1 MRTKDLLI
9 KTQRVAFQTLANG
22 FKSNRISHAYLISGS
37 IESSLRQMAVYL
49 AKSLVCTKLE
59 PLACEECINC
69 LRIDEQNY
77 PDYIF
82 IDGSNESIKK
92 QQIENLQETFSKVS
106 LEING
111 KKIYIIH
118 LIEKATLGAVNSLLK
133 FLEEP
138 IDDVVAII
146 TTQNISKVLPTIISR
161 CQLIRMK
168 DYNSYDLENLLI
180 NEGFDQE
187 DAYLASKMFNT
198 LEDAK
203 EYLQDSEYIQIKDAS
218 IETMHEIVLNHDPVL
233 YNMQNT
239 YKILT
244 NKEKAY
250 KYLGIIILFLKDVIN
265 YQNGQKI
272 HFVNHK
278 EDLEKLSK
286 KIKNINESLKL
297 LMINQGYLNTN
308 VNVNLLLNSLFYN
321 FMKGVN

>member
-1 MRTKDLLI
+1 MRTKDVLI

-37 IESSLRQMAVYL
+37 NEASLRQMAIYL
-49 AKSLVCTKLE
+49 AKSVVCEKLE

-69 LRIDEQNY
+69 LRIEEKNY
-77 PDYIF
+77 PDYVF
-82 IDGSNESIKK
+82 IDGSSESIKK
-92 QQIENLQETFSKVS
+92 QQIEDLQEAFSKVT
-106 LEING
+106 LEVNG

-146 TTQNISKVLPTIISR
+146 TTQNISKVLATIISR
-161 CQLIRMK
+161 CQLIRLK

-180 NEGFDQE
+180 HEGFDAE
-187 DAYLASKMFNT
+187 DAYLASKMFNN
-198 LEDAK
+198 LDDAK
-203 EYLQDSEYIQIKDAS
+203 EYLSNNEYLQIKDAS
-218 IETMHEIVLNHDPVL
+218 LETMHEIVLNHDPIL
-233 YNMQNT
+233 YNMKNT
-239 YKILT
+239 YKLLT
-244 NKEKAY
+244 IKENAY
-250 KYLGIIILFLKDVIN
+250 KYLEIIILFLKDVIN
-265 YQNGQKI
+265 YQNGQDI

-278 EDLEKLSK
+278 NDLEKLSK

-297 LMINQGYLNTN
+297 LMINQGYLSTN
-308 VNVNLLLNSLFYN
+308 VNVNLLLDSLFYK

>member
-37 IESSLRQMAVYL
+37 VESSLKELAVYL
-49 AKSLVCTKLE
+49 AKSLVCSNLE

-69 LRIDEQNY
+69 IRIEENNY

-92 QQIENLQETFSKVS
+92 HQIEELQETFSKVS

-146 TTQNISKVLPTIISR
+146 TTQNISKVLSTIISR
-161 CQLIRMK
+161 CQLIRLK
-168 DYNSYDLENLLI
+168 DYSSYDLENLLV
-180 NEGFDQE
+180 NNGYDNE
-187 DAYLASKMFNT
+187 DAFLASKLFTN

-203 EYLQDSEYIQIKDAS
+203 EYLESSEFNQIKDAAL
-218 IETMHEIVLNHDPVL
+218 ETMHEIAKGNDPIIF
-233 YNMQNT
+233 NMQNT

-244 NKEKAY
+244 SKEKAY
-250 KYLGIIILFLKDVIN
+250 KYLEIIILFLKDIIN
-265 YQNGQKI
+265 YQNEQNI
-272 HFVNHK
+272 HFVNH
-278 EDLEKLSK
+278 ENDLKVLSK
-286 KIKNINESLKL
+286 KIDNINESLKL
-297 LMINQGYLNTN
+297 MMINQGYLSTN
-308 VNVNLLLNSLFYN
+308 VNVNLLLDSLFYK

>member
-37 IESSLRQMAVYL
+37 NENSLKDIAIYL
-49 AKSLVCTKLE
+49 AKSLVCSKLE

-69 LRIDEQNY
+69 IRIDEHNY

-82 IDGSNESIKK
+82 IDGSNDSIKK
-92 QQIENLQETFSKVS
+92 QQIEDLQEQFSKVS
-106 LEING
+106 LETNG

-146 TTQNISKVLPTIISR
+146 TTQNINKVLSTIVSR

-168 DYNSYDLENLLI
+168 DYNSYDLENLLKHE
-180 NEGFDQE
+180 NFDEE
-187 DAYLASKMFNT
+187 DAYLASKLFNN
-198 LEDAK
+198 LDDAK
-203 EYLQDSEYIQIKDAS
+203 EYLSSQEYIQIKDAS
-218 IETMHEIVLNHDPVL
+218 LETMQEIADGNDPII

-239 YKILT
+239 YKIV
-244 NKEKAY
+244 NSKEKAHR
-250 KYLGIIILFLKDVIN
+250 YLEIIILFLKDIIN
-265 YQNGQKI
+265 LQNGQNI
-272 HFVNHK
+272 HFVNHRN
-278 EDLEKLSK
+278 DLERLGK

-297 LMINQGYLNTN
+297 LMIHQGYLSTN
-308 VNVNLLLNSLFYN
+308 VNINLLLDSLFYK
-321 FMKGVN
+321 FMKGVE

>member
-37 IESSLRQMAVYL
+37 IESSLKETAIYL
-49 AKSLVCTKLE
+49 AKSLVCNKLE

-69 LRIDEQNY
+69 IRIAEHSY

-92 QQIENLQETFSKVS
+92 QQIEDLQESFSKVS
-106 LEING
+106 LEIGG
-111 KKIYIIH
+111 KKVYIIH

-146 TTQNISKVLPTIISR
+146 TTQNISKVLSTIISR
-161 CQLIRMK
+161 CQLIRLK

-180 NEGFDQE
+180 SEGFDEE
-187 DAYLASKMFNT
+187 DAFLASKLFTNIN
-198 LEDAK
+198 DAK
-203 EYLQDSEYIQIKDAS
+203 DYLSSNEYNQIKDAS
-218 IETMHEIVLNHDPVL
+218 LETLHEIAIGNDPIL

-244 NKEKAY
+244 NKDKAY
-250 KYLGIIILFLKDVIN
+250 QYLAIIILYLKDVVN
-265 YQNGQKI
+265 FQNNQKI
-272 HFVNHK
+272 HFINHK
-278 EDLEKLSK
+278 NDLEILSK
-286 KIKNINESLKL
+286 KIKNINDSLKL
-297 LMINQGYLNTN
+297 LMINQGYLSTN
-308 VNVNLLLNSLFYN
+308 VNVNLLLDSLFYK
-321 FMKGVN
+321 FMKGVI

>member
-1 MRTKDLLI
+1 MRTKDVLI

-37 IESSLRQMAVYL
+37 NEASLRQMAIYL
-49 AKSLVCTKLE
+49 AKSVVCEKLE

-69 LRIDEQNY
+69 LRIEEKKY
-77 PDYIF
+77 PDYVF
-82 IDGSNESIKK
+82 IDGSSESIKK
-92 QQIENLQETFSKVS
+92 QQIEDLQEAFSKVT
-106 LEING
+106 LEVNG

-146 TTQNISKVLPTIISR
+146 TTQNISKVLATIISR
-161 CQLIRMK
+161 CQLIRLK

-180 NEGFDQE
+180 HEGFDAE
-187 DAYLASKMFNT
+187 DAYLVSKMFNN
-198 LEDAK
+198 LDDAK
-203 EYLQDSEYIQIKDAS
+203 EYLSNNEYLQIKDAS
-218 IETMHEIVLNHDPVL
+218 LETMHEIVLNHDPIL

-239 YKILT
+239 YKLLT
-244 NKEKAY
+244 SKEKAY
-250 KYLGIIILFLKDVIN
+250 KYLEIIILFLKDVIN
-265 YQNGQKI
+265 YQNGQDI

-278 EDLEKLSK
+278 NDLEKLSK

-297 LMINQGYLNTN
+297 LMINQGYLSTN
-308 VNVNLLLNSLFYN
+308 VNVNLLLDSLFYK

>member
-22 FKSNRISHAYLISGS
+22 FKSNRISHAYLITGS
-37 IESSLRQMAVYL
+37 VESSLKEMAIYL
-49 AKSLVCTKLE
+49 AKSLVCNKLE
-59 PLACEECINC
+59 PLACEECVNC
-69 LRIDEQNY
+69 QRIEDKSY

-82 IDGSNESIKK
+82 IDGSKESIKK
-92 QQIENLQETFSKVS
+92 QQIEDLQETFAKVS
-106 LEING
+106 LEVNG

-146 TTQNISKVLPTIISR
+146 TTQNISKVLSTIISR

-168 DYNSYDLENLLI
+168 DYSSYDLENLLI
-180 NEGFDQE
+180 NEGFDEE
-187 DAYLASKMFNT
+187 DAYLASKLFTN
-198 LEDAK
+198 LNDAK
-203 EYLQDSEYIQIKDAS
+203 EYLTNPEYIQIKDAS
-218 IETMHEIVLNHDPVL
+218 LETMHEIVLGNDPIL

-239 YKILT
+239 YKLLT
-244 NKEKAY
+244 SKEKAY
-250 KYLGIIILFLKDVIN
+250 KYLEIIILFLKDIIN
-265 YQNGQKI
+265 YQNNQTI

-278 EDLEKLSK
+278 DDLGKLDR

-297 LMINQGYLNTN
+297 LMINQGNLSTN
-308 VNVNLLLNSLFYN
+308 VNINLLLDSLFYK

>member
-1 MRTKDLLI
+1 MRTKDVLI

-37 IESSLRQMAVYL
+37 NEASLRQMAIYL
-49 AKSLVCTKLE
+49 AKSVVCEKLE

-69 LRIDEQNY
+69 LRIEEKNY
-77 PDYIF
+77 PDYVF
-82 IDGSNESIKK
+82 IDGSSESIKK
-92 QQIENLQETFSKVS
+92 QQIEDLQEAFSKVT
-106 LEING
+106 LEVNG

-146 TTQNISKVLPTIISR
+146 TTQNISKVLATIISR
-161 CQLIRMK
+161 CQLIRLK

-180 NEGFDQE
+180 HEGFDAE
-187 DAYLASKMFNT
+187 DAYLASKMFNN
-198 LEDAK
+198 LDDAK
-203 EYLQDSEYIQIKDAS
+203 EYLSNNEYFQIKDAS
-218 IETMHEIVLNHDPVL
+218 LETMHEIVLNHDPIL

-239 YKILT
+239 YKLLT
-244 NKEKAY
+244 SKEKAY
-250 KYLGIIILFLKDVIN
+250 KYLEIIILFLKDVIN
-265 YQNGQKI
+265 YQNGQDI
-272 HFVNHK
+272 HFINHK
-278 EDLEKLSK
+278 NDLEKLSK

-297 LMINQGYLNTN
+297 LMINQGYLSTN
-308 VNVNLLLNSLFYN
+308 VNVNLLLDSLFYK

>member
-1 MRTKDLLI
+1 MRTKDHLI

-37 IESSLRQMAVYL
+37 NEASLKDLAIYL
-49 AKSLVCTKLE
+49 AKSLVCSKLE

-69 LRIDEQNY
+69 LRIEEHSY

-92 QQIENLQETFSKVS
+92 QQIENLQEAFSKVS
-106 LEING
+106 LEVNG

-138 IDDVVAII
+138 MDDVVAII
-146 TTQNISKVLPTIISR
+146 TTQNISKVLSTIISR

-168 DYNSYDLENLLI
+168 DYSSYDLENILI
-180 NEGFDQE
+180 SEGFDNE
-187 DAYLASKMFNT
+187 DAYLASKLFDNSN
-198 LEDAK
+198 DAK
-203 EYLQDSEYIQIKDAS
+203 EYISSNEYIQIKDAS
-218 IETMHEIVLNHDPVL
+218 LETMHEIALGNDPLL

-239 YKILT
+239 YKLLT
-244 NKEKAY
+244 SKEKAHN
-250 KYLGIIILFLKDVIN
+250 YLQIIILYLKDIIN
-265 YQNGQKI
+265 YQNEQEV
-272 HFVNHK
+272 HFKNHVK
-278 EDLEKLSK
+278 DMEILSK

-308 VNVNLLLNSLFYN
+308 ANVTLLLDSLFFN
-321 FMKGVN
+321 FMKGVK

>member
-37 IESSLRQMAVYL
+37 IESSLKEMAIYL
-49 AKSLVCTKLE
+49 AKSLVCSKLE

-69 LRIDEQNY
+69 LRIEERNY

-82 IDGSNESIKK
+82 IDGSIESIKK

-106 LEING
+106 LEIDG

-146 TTQNISKVLPTIISR
+146 TTQNISKVLSTIISR
-161 CQLIRMK
+161 CQLIRLK
-168 DYNSYDLENLLI
+168 DYSSYDLENLLVH
-180 NEGFDQE
+180 EGFDEE
-187 DAYLASKMFNT
+187 DSFLASKLFTN
-198 LEDAK
+198 LNDAK
-203 EYLQDSEYIQIKDAS
+203 EYLTNTEYNQIKDLS
-218 IETMHEIVLNHDPVL
+218 LETMHEIVLGNDPIL
-233 YNMQNT
+233 FNMQNT
-239 YKILT
+239 YKVLT
-244 NKEKAY
+244 SKEKAY
-250 KYLGIIILFLKDVIN
+250 KYLEIIILFLKDIIN
-265 YQNGQKI
+265 FQNNQKI
-272 HFVNHK
+272 HFINHK
-278 EDLEKLSK
+278 KDLELLSK

-297 LMINQGYLNTN
+297 LMIHQGYLNTN
-308 VNVNLLLNSLFYN
+308 VNINLLLDSIFYK
-321 FMKGVN
+321 FMKGVI

>member
-37 IESSLRQMAVYL
+37 VESSLKELAVYL
-49 AKSLVCTKLE
+49 AKSLVCSNLE

-69 LRIDEQNY
+69 IRIEENNY

-92 QQIENLQETFSKVS
+92 HQIEELQETFSKVS
-106 LEING
+106 LEVNG

-118 LIEKATLGAVNSLLK
+118 LIVKATLGAVNSLLK

-146 TTQNISKVLPTIISR
+146 TTQNISKVLSTIISR
-161 CQLIRMK
+161 CQLIRLK
-168 DYNSYDLENLLI
+168 DYSSYDLENLLV
-180 NEGFDQE
+180 NNGYDNE
-187 DAYLASKMFNT
+187 DAFLASKLFTN

-203 EYLQDSEYIQIKDAS
+203 EYLDSSEFNQIKDAAL
-218 IETMHEIVLNHDPVL
+218 ETMHEIVKGNDPII

-244 NKEKAY
+244 SKEKAY
-250 KYLGIIILFLKDVIN
+250 KYLEIIILFLKDIIN
-265 YQNGQKI
+265 YQNDQNI
-272 HFVNHK
+272 HFVNH
-278 EDLEKLSK
+278 ENDLKILSK

-308 VNVNLLLNSLFYN
+308 VNVNLLLDSLFYK

>member
-37 IESSLRQMAVYL
+37 VESSLKELAVYL
-49 AKSLVCTKLE
+49 AKSLVCSNLE

-69 LRIDEQNY
+69 IRIEENNY

-92 QQIENLQETFSKVS
+92 HQIEELQETFSKVS

-146 TTQNISKVLPTIISR
+146 TTQNISKVLSTIISR
-161 CQLIRMK
+161 CQLIRLK
-168 DYNSYDLENLLI
+168 DYSSYDLENLLI
-180 NEGFDQE
+180 NNGYDNE
-187 DAYLASKMFNT
+187 DAFLASKLFTN

-203 EYLQDSEYIQIKDAS
+203 EYLESSEFNQIKDAAL
-218 IETMHEIVLNHDPVL
+218 ETMHEIAKGNDPIIF
-233 YNMQNT
+233 NMQNT

-244 NKEKAY
+244 SKEKAY
-250 KYLGIIILFLKDVIN
+250 KYLEIIILFLKDIIN
-265 YQNGQKI
+265 YQNEQNI
-272 HFVNHK
+272 HFVNH
-278 EDLEKLSK
+278 ENDLKVLSK

-297 LMINQGYLNTN
+297 MMINQGYLSTN
-308 VNVNLLLNSLFYN
+308 VNVNLLLDSLFYK

>member
-1 MRTKDLLI
+1 MRTKDVLI

-37 IESSLRQMAVYL
+37 NEASLRQMAIYL
-49 AKSLVCTKLE
+49 AKSVVCEKLE

-69 LRIDEQNY
+69 LRIEEKNY
-77 PDYIF
+77 PDYVF
-82 IDGSNESIKK
+82 IDGSSESIKK
-92 QQIENLQETFSKVS
+92 QQIEDLQEAFSKVT
-106 LEING
+106 LEVNG

-146 TTQNISKVLPTIISR
+146 TTQNISKVLATIISR
-161 CQLIRMK
+161 CQLIRLK

-180 NEGFDQE
+180 HEGFDAE
-187 DAYLASKMFNT
+187 DAYLASKMFNN
-198 LEDAK
+198 LDDAK
-203 EYLQDSEYIQIKDAS
+203 EYLSNNEYLQIKDAS
-218 IETMHEIVLNHDPVL
+218 LETMHEIVLNHDPIL

-239 YKILT
+239 YKLLT
-244 NKEKAY
+244 SKEKAY
-250 KYLGIIILFLKDVIN
+250 KYLEIIILFLKDVIN
-265 YQNGQKI
+265 YQNGQDI
-272 HFVNHK
+272 HFINHK
-278 EDLEKLSK
+278 NDLEKLSK

-297 LMINQGYLNTN
+297 LMINQGYLSTN
-308 VNVNLLLNSLFYN
+308 VNVNLLLDSLFYK

>member
-37 IESSLRQMAVYL
+37 NEASLRQMAIYL
-49 AKSLVCTKLE
+49 AKSVVCEKLE

-69 LRIDEQNY
+69 LRIEEKNY
-77 PDYIF
+77 PDYVF
-82 IDGSNESIKK
+82 IDGSSESIKK
-92 QQIENLQETFSKVS
+92 QQIEDLQEAFSKVT
-106 LEING
+106 LEVNG

-146 TTQNISKVLPTIISR
+146 TTQNISKVLATIISR
-161 CQLIRMK
+161 CQLIRLK

-180 NEGFDQE
+180 HEGFDAE
-187 DAYLASKMFNT
+187 DAYLVSKMFNN
-198 LEDAK
+198 LDDAK
-203 EYLQDSEYIQIKDAS
+203 EYLSNNEYLQIKDAS
-218 IETMHEIVLNHDPVL
+218 LETMHEIVLNHDPIL

-239 YKILT
+239 YKLLT
-244 NKEKAY
+244 SKEKAY
-250 KYLGIIILFLKDVIN
+250 KYLEIIILFLKDVIN
-265 YQNGQKI
+265 YQNGQDI

-278 EDLEKLSK
+278 NDLEKLSK

-297 LMINQGYLNTN
+297 LMINQGYLSTN
-308 VNVNLLLNSLFYN
+308 VNVNLLLDSLFYK